1 MIIVSHRGNL
11 NGPCELENHPSQIS
25 EAVKLFFVEID
36 VWYINKNWFLGHDQP
51 QYKVNFDFF
60 TDKMYIH
67 CKNFEALEEFENLN
81 TNLKYFWQTNEN
93 ISFIRND
100 KLWCNYNIYT
110 KHGITVELLYN
121 DKIVTKDIRG
131 ICTDFPLSYLKNA

>member
-11 NGPCELENHPSQIS
+11 NGPCELENHPSQINK
-25 EAVKLFFVEID
+25 ALKLFFVEID
-36 VWYINKNWFLGHDQP
+36 VWYIDKNWFLGHDKP
-51 QYKVNFDFF
+51 QYQISFDFF

-67 CKNFEALEEFENLN
+67 CKNFEALEQLESLN
-81 TNLKYFWQTNEN
+81 TNLKYFWQTNEKF
-93 ISFIRND
+93 SFIRND

-110 KHGITVELLYN
+110 NNGITVELLYN
-121 DKIVTKDIRG
+121 DKIFDKDIRG